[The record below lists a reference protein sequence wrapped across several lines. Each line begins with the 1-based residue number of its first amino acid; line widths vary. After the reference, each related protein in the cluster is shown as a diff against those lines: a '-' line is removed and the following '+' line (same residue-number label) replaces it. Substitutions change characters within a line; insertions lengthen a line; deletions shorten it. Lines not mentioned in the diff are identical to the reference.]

1 LILANIRRRQQ
12 RYGKI
17 KKTMAAGDIGS
28 KVQEKRKKRVKKND
42 NGEEPAS
49 KKRKNEVYIEAKVNE
64 EAEVAATEDSDI
76 EEGI

>member
-1 LILANIRRRQQ
+1 MILANIRRRQQ

-28 KVQEKRKKRVKKND
+28 KVQEKRKKRVKND